1 MQNIIIQNPGSCAV
15 EFDVR
20 LNAMKDVQAE
30 NFNFPIFRQHD
41 VESGNENVM
50 IDEVNGNLSLRGF
63 IEAGGKAMVPF
74 IFQPLEEK
82 EYKLSLPITY
92 RGANGE
98 PCAIGVAVGTG
109 VSEPATSNEAVLDVT
124 LGQRYHPDPIENVV
138 TKMKP
143 GACNV
148 DKNTPLGLESSE
160 HLERIKVA
168 ASRAHDRL
176 EQLEAGKIADAKRVL
191 MI

>member
-1 MQNIIIQNPGSCAV
+1 
-15 EFDVR
+15 
-20 LNAMKDVQAE
+20 
-30 NFNFPIFRQHD
+30 
-41 VESGNENVM
+41 
-50 IDEVNGNLSLRGF
+50 
-63 IEAGGKAMVPF
+63 MVPF

-124 LGQRYHPDPIENVV
+124 LIGRGYHPDPIENVV
-138 TKMKP
+138 NEDEAR
-143 GACNV
+143 GLRNV

-176 EQLEAGKIADAKRVL
+176 EQALQAGKIADAKRGNTNDMENPEFGPQRNRNYCGMEWWPNLVSIAYRL
-191 MI
+191 ARYPLGQSHML